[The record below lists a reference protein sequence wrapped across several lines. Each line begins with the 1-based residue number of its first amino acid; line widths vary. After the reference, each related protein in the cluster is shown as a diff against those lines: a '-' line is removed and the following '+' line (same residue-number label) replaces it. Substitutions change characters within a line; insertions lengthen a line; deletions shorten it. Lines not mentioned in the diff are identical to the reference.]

1 MFSTAFLLHAS
12 FITARHGGDSMTSF
26 LNEEFLNEDP
36 LVRYRSEHD
45 EQQAELARQRRRE
58 ERERQRTE
66 VRQVAIAPDDY
77 WAEVDRRI
85 EEKLNVILEAAGE
98 AIGKLLDKQHE
109 SLQSA
114 LDRRDRAIQALRDEI
129 EIKIGLGRKLARFK
143 TELDQA
149 RQQAREREL
158 ESLQRE
164 LGTLRNEIELKL
176 NLKSELAAAR
186 TEVEELRQRAP
197 SFKAELED
205 LREQV
210 AKQKKTISRLRT
222 EHSIL
227 EYQQKRL
234 DAEQQKNRQQ
244 VALTV
249 TQMTASIGA
258 QTREILHRLQ
268 ENGFDLWEMES
279 PGG

>member
-1 MFSTAFLLHAS
+1 MAVRPRPQKSSPAPCK
-12 FITARHGGDSMTSF
+12 ITS
-26 LNEEFLNEDP
+26 
-36 LVRYRSEHD
+36 VQRS
-45 EQQAELARQRRRE
+45 LARGPSAKARCRR
-58 ERERQRTE
+58 
-66 VRQVAIAPDDY
+66 
-77 WAEVDRRI
+77 
-85 EEKLNVILEAAGE
+85 
-98 AIGKLLDKQHE
+98 
-109 SLQSA
+109 
-114 LDRRDRAIQALRDEI
+114 
-129 EIKIGLGRKLARFK
+129 
-143 TELDQA
+143 LDQA

-244 VALTV
+244 VSLTV
-249 TQMTASIGA
+249 TQMTAFGE

-279 PGG
+279 SAG

>member
-1 MFSTAFLLHAS
+1 
-12 FITARHGGDSMTSF
+12 
-26 LNEEFLNEDP
+26 
-36 LVRYRSEHD
+36 
-45 EQQAELARQRRRE
+45 
-58 ERERQRTE
+58 
-66 VRQVAIAPDDY
+66 
-77 WAEVDRRI
+77 
-85 EEKLNVILEAAGE
+85 
-98 AIGKLLDKQHE
+98 LLDKQHA
-109 SLQSA
+109 SLQAA
-114 LDRRDRAIQALRDEI
+114 LDKRDHAIQALRDEV

-186 TEVEELRQRAP
+186 AEVEELRQRAP
-197 SFKAELED
+197 SFESELAS
-205 LREQV
+205 LREQN
-210 AKQKKTISRLRT
+210 AKQEKTIVRLRS
-222 EHSIL
+222 EQSQL
-227 EYQQKRL
+227 AFAQKKL
-234 DAEQQKNRQQ
+234 DAEQQKNRRE

-279 PGG
+279 PAG

>member
-1 MFSTAFLLHAS
+1 
-12 FITARHGGDSMTSF
+12 MTSF

-36 LVRYRSEHD
+36 LVRYRREHD

-279 PGG
+279 PAG

>member
-1 MFSTAFLLHAS
+1 MSAFL
-12 FITARHGGDSMTSF
+12 TED
-26 LNEEFLNEDP
+26 FLNEDP
-36 LVRYRSEHD
+36 LRRYQREFN
-45 EQQAELARQRRRE
+45 EQQEELARQRRRE

-197 SFKAELED
+197 SFKAELD
-205 LREQV
+205 GLREKV
-210 AKQKKTISRLRT
+210 AKQEKTISRLRG
-222 EHSIL
+222 EQSQL
-227 EYQQKRL
+227 AYAQKEL
-234 DAEQQKNRQQ
+234 DVAQQKNRRE
-244 VALTV
+244 VSLTV

-279 PGG
+279 PAG

>member
-1 MFSTAFLLHAS
+1 
-12 FITARHGGDSMTSF
+12 MTSF
-26 LNEEFLNEDP
+26 LTEDFLNEDP
-36 LVRYRSEHD
+36 LTRYRREHD

-58 ERERQRTE
+58 ERERQRTQ
-66 VRQVAIAPDDY
+66 QVVPAPDDY

-85 EEKLNVILEAAGE
+85 EEKFNNAIAAAGE
-98 AIGKLLDKQHE
+98 ALGELLDKQHA
-109 SLQSA
+109 SLQAA
-114 LDRRDRAIQALRDEI
+114 LDKRDHAIQALRDEV

-197 SFKAELED
+197 SFEAELAGLREKAEK
-205 LREQV
+205 Q
-210 AKQKKTISRLRT
+210 AKLITRLRG
-222 EHSIL
+222 EQSQL
-227 EYQQKRL
+227 AYAQKEL
-234 DAEQQKNRQQ
+234 DAAQQKNRQQ
-244 VALTV
+244 MSLTV

-279 PGG
+279 PAVGVTRTA